1 MPTNLM
7 FLPIV
12 AVSAAN
18 KDTGQLTVLFVVV
31 LVPLHHEEWWN
42 KSVNVILVIH
52 ATAIH
57 ATVIHAIVIHAIV
70 IHAIVIHAIVIH
82 AIVIHAI
89 VIHAI
94 VIHATDRLRR
104 KFHAQFPMTMSVE
117 SATFLVI
124 GWKTVLSM
132 HLKG

>member
-31 LVPLHHEEWWN
+31 LVLLHHEEWWN

-52 ATAIH
+52 ATVIH
-57 ATVIHAIVIHAIV
+57 ATVIHAIV

>member
-31 LVPLHHEEWWN
+31 LVLLHHEEWWN
-42 KSVNVILVIH
+42 KSVNGILVIH
-52 ATAIH
+52 ATVIP
-57 ATVIHAIVIHAIV
+57 AT
-70 IHAIVIHAIVIH
+70 
-82 AIVIHAI
+82 

>member
-31 LVPLHHEEWWN
+31 LVLLHHEEWWN

-52 ATAIH
+52 ATVIH
-57 ATVIHAIVIHAIV
+57 AT
-70 IHAIVIHAIVIH
+70 VIHAIVIH